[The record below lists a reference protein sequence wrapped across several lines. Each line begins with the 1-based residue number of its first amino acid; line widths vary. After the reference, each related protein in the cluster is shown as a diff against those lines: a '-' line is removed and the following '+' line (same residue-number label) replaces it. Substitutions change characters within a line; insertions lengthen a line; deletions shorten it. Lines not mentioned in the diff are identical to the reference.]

1 MSKSNVEAKIKESSL
16 AIMIISL
23 IDAALTACAGF
34 CQLLSDTERISDDF
48 AKKMMLKTALS
59 NIICSVILIIA
70 AVIFYRIAKSARP
83 FTKGNITAIR
93 IIALLFLINAVLP
106 SIIVGMYLGFDKISI
121 IGPGMIFNAA
131 LCFFFGEILRYGNLL
146 HTESDET
153 L

>member
-1 MSKSNVEAKIKESSL
+1 MSRSNVEAKIKESSL

-23 IDAALTACAGF
+23 IGAALTACAGF
-34 CQLLSDTERISDDF
+34 YQLLSDTEKISDDY

-59 NIICSVILIIA
+59 NICSVILIIA
-70 AVIFYRIAKSARP
+70 AVIFYRIAKNARP
-83 FTKGNITAIR
+83 FTNGNITAIR

-106 SIIVGMYLGFDKISI
+106 SIIVGMLLGFAKISI
-121 IGPGMIFNAA
+121 IGSGSIFNAA

-146 HTESDET
+146 QTESDET